1 MFRNYLSAAIR
12 NLARNGPYAGVTIAG
27 LAIAFAAAI
36 LIGLYV
42 RDELSY
48 DAWIPGHQQ
57 VFLVRQK
64 ITGALSKPVVE
75 DQTPAAIAEL
85 LKLDFPQIEYAAR
98 FSKSGFPP
106 ALRRG
111 DISIAERAF
120 AWVDPDFLKIVQV
133 TAVAGNPA
141 TALRAPDHLVLTRS
155 AARKYFGQD
164 APIGQV
170 LQVDGAPMSV
180 AAVIEDLPTETN
192 FSAQVFG
199 SSLAPQSMYKTL
211 EQAGLLSNAVETVV
225 KLKPQ
230 VDAAAMNAALP
241 AFVDRRIAQAVQAEA
256 PNEGLHNSFWLE
268 PITRLHLDP
277 VPGAFS
283 PETDPA
289 AVAAIAVIGALI
301 VIVAAINFVTL
312 MTARASR
319 RAVEVG
325 VRKALGA
332 GRRDLV
338 AQFMGEALVYVAVA
352 LMAAVA
358 IVELALPA
366 LNGVLQRK
374 IAFDYLGDPALAG
387 AMLGVT
393 AVVGLL
399 AGVYP
404 ALVLSAFRPALVLKG
419 GPIEASG
426 GGRLR
431 QALVVTQFCVLIALL
446 LAAITIARQTT
457 FALTK
462 GTHVDQSG
470 VVLLLASPC
479 TDALRDAV
487 KAIPGV
493 QGAACS
499 SPTALALADSVD
511 YVQLDGRAANLN
523 ITPVDFGFFDIYG
536 VRPLAGRVFDIAR
549 PSDDGSNHV
558 NDAPPIVL
566 NEAAVRALGIR
577 SDAAALGRHLQWQY
591 VPDAGIAKLS
601 YSHAPYLPSEV
612 IGVVPDFTFGS
623 VREQVRPAF
632 FYVAKK
638 VDMMS
643 SVALNVK
650 LDPARTAETLPRL
663 AQTWKAVSNGQPLQE
678 VFANQFML
686 RLYIDTIV
694 QGAFVAVCALIAV
707 SVACMGLF
715 ALSAYTAERRTKE
728 IGVRKAMG
736 ASSADILRLLL
747 WQFLWPVLIANLIAW
762 PIAFLV
768 MNWWLGGFA
777 YRVDQPLWAF
787 LAAGGAAV
795 VIALG
800 TVLYQALRVS
810 RAKPVMAL
818 RYE

>member
-1 MFRNYLSAAIR
+1 
-12 NLARNGPYAGVTIAG
+12 
-27 LAIAFAAAI
+27 
-36 LIGLYV
+36 
-42 RDELSY
+42 
-48 DAWIPGHQQ
+48 
-57 VFLVRQK
+57 
-64 ITGALSKPVVE
+64 LSKPVVE

-374 IAFDYLGDPALAG
+374 IAFDYLGD
-387 AMLGVT
+387 
-393 AVVGLL
+393 
-399 AGVYP
+399 
-404 ALVLSAFRPALVLKG
+404 
-419 GPIEASG
+419 
-426 GGRLR
+426 
-431 QALVVTQFCVLIALL
+431 
-446 LAAITIARQTT
+446 
-457 FALTK
+457 
-462 GTHVDQSG
+462 
-470 VVLLLASPC
+470 
-479 TDALRDAV
+479 
-487 KAIPGV
+487 
-493 QGAACS
+493 
-499 SPTALALADSVD
+499 
-511 YVQLDGRAANLN
+511 
-523 ITPVDFGFFDIYG
+523 
-536 VRPLAGRVFDIAR
+536 
-549 PSDDGSNHV
+549 
-558 NDAPPIVL
+558 
-566 NEAAVRALGIR
+566 
-577 SDAAALGRHLQWQY
+577 
-591 VPDAGIAKLS
+591 
-601 YSHAPYLPSEV
+601 
-612 IGVVPDFTFGS
+612 
-623 VREQVRPAF
+623 
-632 FYVAKK
+632 
-638 VDMMS
+638 
-643 SVALNVK
+643 
-650 LDPARTAETLPRL
+650 
-663 AQTWKAVSNGQPLQE
+663 
-678 VFANQFML
+678 
-686 RLYIDTIV
+686 
-694 QGAFVAVCALIAV
+694 
-707 SVACMGLF
+707 
-715 ALSAYTAERRTKE
+715 
-728 IGVRKAMG
+728 
-736 ASSADILRLLL
+736 
-747 WQFLWPVLIANLIAW
+747 
-762 PIAFLV
+762 
-768 MNWWLGGFA
+768 
-777 YRVDQPLWAF
+777 
-787 LAAGGAAV
+787 
-795 VIALG
+795 
-800 TVLYQALRVS
+800 
-810 RAKPVMAL
+810 
-818 RYE
+818 

>member
-1 MFRNYLSAAIR
+1 MFRNYLAAAIR

-57 VFLVRQK
+57 VFMVRQK
-64 ITGALSKPVVE
+64 ITGALSKPIVE
-75 DQTPAAIAEL
+75 DSTPAVLTGL
-85 LKLDFPQIEYAAR
+85 LKLDFPQIEYVAR
-98 FSKSGFPP
+98 YRMGGFPP
-106 ALRRG
+106 AVRHG
-111 DISIAERAF
+111 DVNIAERAF
-120 AWVDPDFLKIVQV
+120 GWVDPDFFKIVRA
-133 TAVAGNPA
+133 TSVAGDPT
-141 TALRAPDHLVLTRS
+141 TALQAPDRLVLTRT

-192 FSAQVFG
+192 FSGQIFG
-199 SSLAPQSMYKTL
+199 SSLAPQSLFKTL
-211 EQAGLLSNAVETVV
+211 ETSGMLSNAVETLV
-225 KLKPQ
+225 KLKPGDTAASM
-230 VDAAAMNAALP
+230 DAAFP
-241 AFVDRRIAQAVQAEA
+241 GFVDRRITAAVTAEA
-256 PNEGLHNSFWLE
+256 PNEGLHNYFWLE
-268 PITRLHLDP
+268 PVTRLHLDP
-277 VPGAFS
+277 VPGAFT

-289 AVAAIAVIGALI
+289 AVAAIGVIGALI

-352 LMAAVA
+352 LVAAVA
-358 IVELALPA
+358 IVELVLPA
-366 LNGVLQRK
+366 LNGVVQRK
-374 IAFDYLGDPALAG
+374 MAFDYLGDPALLA
-387 AMLGVT
+387 AMLVVT
-393 AVVGLL
+393 VTVGLL
-399 AGVYP
+399 AGIYP
-404 ALVLSAFRPALVLKG
+404 ALVLSGFRPALVLKG

-446 LAAITIARQTT
+446 LAAITIARQTN
-457 FALTK
+457 FAISK
-462 GTHVDQSG
+462 GAHVDQSN
-470 VVLLLASPC
+470 VVLLFASPC

-487 KAIPGV
+487 KAVPGV
-493 QGAACS
+493 EGAACS
-499 SPTALALADSVD
+499 SPTALAVAGSIDD
-511 YVQLDGRAANLN
+511 VQLNGRRANLEL
-523 ITPVDFGFFDIYG
+523 TPVDFGFFDIYG
-536 VRPLAGRVFDIAR
+536 IRPLAGRVFDIGR
-549 PSDDGSNHV
+549 PSDDGANHA

-566 NEAAVRALGIR
+566 NEAAVRTLGIR
-577 SDAAALGRHLQWQY
+577 SNEAALGQHMKWQY
-591 VPDAGIAKLS
+591 LQNAGITKLN
-601 YSHAPYLPSEV
+601 YSAEPYLPSEV
-612 IGVVPDFTFGS
+612 VGVVPDFTFGT
-623 VREQVRPAF
+623 VRNPVQPAF

-638 VDMMS
+638 VDILS

-707 SVACMGLF
+707 SVACLGLF

-736 ASSADILRLLL
+736 ASSADILKLLL
-747 WQFLWPVLIANLIAW
+747 WQFLWPVLIASVIAC

-795 VIALG
+795 IIALS